1 MPLEHNFEKFIKEHH
16 LLSPQNHV
24 LLAVSGGI
32 DSMAML
38 YLFHHIQQ
46 PWQLTLTVVHINHSL
61 RGNESDGDELFVK
74 NVAENLGIP
83 FYSQR
88 VDVKTY
94 ANSKKISTQVAARV
108 LRYNALE
115 SFRRRIGANVIATAH
130 QANDNAETVMLNL
143 IRGTGIRGL
152 AGIPVHNKGQYTI
165 RPILFA
171 TRKDIESYTAEQ
183 NIQYRN
189 DSSNTSLKYKRNFIR
204 SIVFP
209 ELNRKYHLDCV
220 SFFNSIA
227 SQMNSVAQQLD
238 EYISSIMP
246 SLLEKTND
254 KCIIHLSKLQNQPP
268 FIQDEILAQV
278 LRMMNIEPTEHR
290 ICALSNLAS
299 LQAGKIITLSH
310 CATAVKDRNTI
321 IIEQRQEPLP
331 SIEIEI
337 GKEYTFPGFTFAS
350 KSLHFIP
357 DYRKS
362 NTNIAYIDASKL
374 GRHLILRQWHDGDRF
389 IPLGMSRPKKLSD
402 FFTDLKLPRSE
413 KSQTPIFESDGT
425 IVWICGKRI
434 DERFKIT
441 PSTQECIQLTYKK
454 GG

>member
-1 MPLEHNFEKFIKEHH
+1 MPLERHFEEFIKEHH
-16 LLSPQNHV
+16 LLSPKIHV
-24 LLAVSGGI
+24 LLAVSGGV

-38 YLFHHIQQ
+38 HLFHHIQQ
-46 PWQLTLTVVHINHSL
+46 TWQLTLTVAHINHSL
-61 RGNESDGDELFVK
+61 RGNESDEDESFVK
-74 NVAENLGIP
+74 EKSRELGIP

-88 VDVKTY
+88 VNVKAY
-94 ANSKKISTQVAARV
+94 AHSKKCSTQVAARV

-115 SFRRRIGANVIATAH
+115 SIRRQVGADVIATAH

-143 IRGTGIRGL
+143 IRGAGIRGL
-152 AGIPVHNKGQYTI
+152 AGIPIHNKEQYSI
-165 RPILFA
+165 RPLLFA
-171 TRKDIESYTAEQ
+171 TRKDIESYTTEQ

-189 DSSNTSLKYKRNFIR
+189 DSSNISLKYKRNFIR

-209 ELNRKYHLDCV
+209 ELNKKYKLDFV

-238 EYISSIMP
+238 KYISSFMP
-246 SLLEKTND
+246 SLLEKKND
-254 KCIIHLSKLQNQPP
+254 KCIIKLSKLQNQPP
-268 FIQDEILAQV
+268 FIQDEIFAQV
-278 LRMMNIEPTEHR
+278 LRTMNIEPTEHR
-290 ICALSNLAS
+290 IRTLDNLAS
-299 LQAGKIITLSH
+299 LQVGKIITLSH
-310 CATAVKDRNTI
+310 RATAVKDRDTI
-321 IIEQRQEPLP
+321 IIERRQEPLP

-337 GKEYTFPGFTFAS
+337 GREYTFPSFTFAS
-350 KSLHFIP
+350 KNLHSIP
-357 DYRKS
+357 DYSQS

-389 IPLGMSRPKKLSD
+389 IPLGMSQPKKLSD

-434 DERFKIT
+434 DDRFKIT

-454 GG
+454 AG